1 MTRDSSPELLTLHAV
16 RVLGFADSPAVA
28 RRFDLE
34 PAEADEAL
42 EDAQARGWV
51 THSRFADLS
60 GWSLTDAGRAE
71 NERQLAAEL
80 AAVGAEAEVHA
91 VLREF
96 LPLNARLLRACTDW
110 QMRPTPTDPLAVNDH
125 TDPAWD
131 ADVLVELEAIARG
144 LAPLARRLEGV
155 LPRFRGY
162 DTRFRAALRRA
173 GSGQHGWVDRT
184 DLDSC
189 HRVWFELHEDL
200 LATLGIARH
209 PPPRV
214 RRTEE
219 L

>member
-1 MTRDSSPELLTLHAV
+1 MTRDSSLDLLTLHAV
-16 RVLGFADSPAVA
+16 RVLGFADTPAVA

-42 EDAQARGWV
+42 EDARARGWA
-51 THSRFADLS
+51 THSAFADLS
-60 GWSLTDAGRAE
+60 GWALTDAGRAE

-80 AAVGAEAEVHA
+80 AAAGGEAEVHA

-110 QMRPTPTDPLAVNDH
+110 QMRPTPTDRLAVNDH

-131 ADVLVELEAIARG
+131 ADVLAELEATARG
-144 LAPLARRLEGV
+144 LAPLVRRLEGV
-155 LPRFRGY
+155 LIRFRGY
-162 DTRFRAALRRA
+162 DTRFRSALRRA
-173 GSGQHGWVDRT
+173 EAGQHGWVDRT

-200 LATLGIARH
+200 LATLGLDRH